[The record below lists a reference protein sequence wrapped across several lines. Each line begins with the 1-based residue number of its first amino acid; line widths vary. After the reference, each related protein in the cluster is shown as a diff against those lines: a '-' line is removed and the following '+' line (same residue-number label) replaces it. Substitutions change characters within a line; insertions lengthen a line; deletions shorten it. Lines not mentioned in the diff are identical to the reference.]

1 MSCIVYCISKS
12 VMKNWFPPILEDK
25 YKGELLPSLLNLNF
39 VLINLNNDA
48 QRMLWPLS
56 RPSRQTTE
64 KSLEFLRWVTAH
76 LMSLYLMSSWCY
88 VPYIAHVTRFP
99 RLSLQMFAYWD
110 RKQRPETKAS
120 LNQLFSADL
129 DNGIVGS
136 YT

>member
-12 VMKNWFPPILEDK
+12 VMKNWLPPILEDK
-25 YKGELLPSLLNLNF
+25 NKGELPPSLLNLNF

-48 QRMLWPLS
+48 QRMFQPLS

-64 KSLEFLRWVTAH
+64 KSLEFLCWVTAH
-76 LMSLYLMSSWCY
+76 LMSSWCC

-99 RLSLQMFAYWD
+99 RPSLQMFAYWD

>member
-1 MSCIVYCISKS
+1 MFQS
-12 VMKNWFPPILEDK
+12 
-25 YKGELLPSLLNLNF
+25 
-39 VLINLNNDA
+39 
-48 QRMLWPLS
+48 LS

-76 LMSLYLMSSWCY
+76 HLMSTWCY

-99 RLSLQMFAYWD
+99 RPSLQMFAYWD
-110 RKQRPETKAS
+110 GKQRPETEAS